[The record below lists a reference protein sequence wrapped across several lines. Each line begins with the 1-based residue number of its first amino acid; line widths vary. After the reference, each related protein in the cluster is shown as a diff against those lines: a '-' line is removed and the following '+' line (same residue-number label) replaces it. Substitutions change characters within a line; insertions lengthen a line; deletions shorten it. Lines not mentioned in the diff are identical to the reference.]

1 MRKVRSHVKEPT
13 WQAFEM
19 VAIEGRT
26 AQEAAEKLHVSIGQI
41 YVSKS
46 RVIKRLRET
55 VETIHE

>member
-1 MRKVRSHVKEPT
+1 
-13 WQAFEM
+13 M